1 MNNTIPQNKVESR
14 PNHDTCPAQ
23 NMLAH
28 IALWSVSLSAVAA
41 GGSVTQQFPCVTT
54 VPACA
59 GKGLAMRSLSS
70 KRRWGITMLSQK
82 KYTNVLRNVHMETCC
97 TSEAAA
103 RRCAGIRSRFLPKKK
118 EKKKG
123 PFSAVVVCI
132 NTSGQYNFTRLH
144 VHTLTISQLSFPL

>member
-1 MNNTIPQNKVESR
+1 MVTKVIWLIWIDEQCNSQNKVESS
-14 PNHDTCPAQ
+14 PNNDASPAR
-23 NMLAH
+23 NMLAR

-59 GKGLAMRSLSS
+59 GKGLAWWSLSS

-82 KYTNVLRNVHMETCC
+82 KYTNVLRNVHMETGC

-103 RRCAGIRSRFLPKKK
+103 RRCAGIKSRFLPTPPQPKKK
-118 EKKKG
+118 KKM
-123 PFSAVVVCI
+123 A
-132 NTSGQYNFTRLH
+132 L
-144 VHTLTISQLSFPL
+144 SQLWSYV